1 MITQN
6 LINLMSLRGLF
17 NYNSPKNVKK
27 IDGSDAVLRSEM
39 FINLNMFSYDKK
51 TYYDIALN
59 EASDIVNEATFGLG
73 SGTKEP
79 SIDDFSLESVF
90 ADNVFT
96 VETFNYIID
105 NSYKPKYI
113 FTITYK
119 YTGADAITIS
129 EVGMF
134 TKLMLESTSSGHYAV
149 PIMLA
154 REVLETPIT
163 VSNNDIFTVTM
174 TLS

>member
-6 LINLMSLRGLF
+6 FINLMSLRGLF
-17 NYNSPKNVKK
+17 NTSYVKNVKK
-27 IDGSDAVLRSEM
+27 IDGSDALLHRDSGL
-39 FINLNMFSYDKK
+39 NLGTFSYNKK
-51 TYYDIALN
+51 TYYDIMLN
-59 EASDIVNEATFGLG
+59 ENSLNMNGAVFGLG
-73 SGTKEP
+73 SGTREP

-90 ADNVFT
+90 DDNVFI
-96 VETFNYIID
+96 VETFNCVVD

-119 YTGADAITIS
+119 YTGTDTITIS

-134 TKLMLESTSSGHYAV
+134 TKIELAATSTGHYAA
-149 PIMLA
+149 PLMLA

-163 VSNNDIFTVTM
+163 VSNGDIFTVTM

>member
-1 MITQN
+1 MVNQN
-6 LINLMSLRGLF
+6 FINLMSLKGLF
-17 NYNSPKNVKK
+17 SGSYTKNVKK
-27 IDGSDAVLRSEM
+27 IDGTDSVINRNS

-51 TYYDIALN
+51 TYYDITQN
-59 EASDIVNEATFGLG
+59 ETGQNSGEPTFGFG

-90 ADNVFT
+90 ADNVFIVESSNYT
-96 VETFNYIID
+96 VD

-119 YTGADAITIS
+119 YTGTDIITIS
-129 EVGMF
+129 EVGLF
-134 TKLMLESTSSGHYAV
+134 SKQTLAVTSTDHIAV
-149 PIMLA
+149 PLMLA

-163 VSNNDIFTVTM
+163 VSNSDVFTVTM

>member
-1 MITQN
+1 MVTQN
-6 LINLMSLRGLF
+6 FINLMSLRGLF
-17 NYNSPKNVKK
+17 GTELYKNVKK
-27 IDGSDAVLRSEM
+27 IDGSDALLRNDM
-39 FINLNMFSYDKK
+39 FINLSMFSYNKK
-51 TYYDIALN
+51 TYYDITLN
-59 EASDIVNEATFGLG
+59 EASDIINEATFGLG

-96 VETFNYIID
+96 VETFNYTID

-119 YTGADAITIS
+119 YAGADAITIS

-134 TKLMLESTSSGHYAV
+134 TKMTLASVSVGHYAV

-154 REVLETPIT
+154 REILETPIT

>member
-1 MITQN
+1 MLDEN
-6 LINLMSLRGLF
+6 GVN
-17 NYNSPKNVKK
+17 
-27 IDGSDAVLRSEM
+27 A
-39 FINLNMFSYDKK
+39 
-51 TYYDIALN
+51 
-59 EASDIVNEATFGLG
+59 NEATFGLG

-79 SIDDFSLESVF
+79 SVDDFSLESVF

-96 VETFNYIID
+96 VETFNYAVD
-105 NSYKPKYI
+105 NSYKPKYV

-119 YTGADAITIS
+119 YTGADTITIS

-134 TKLMLESTSSGHYAV
+134 TKINLALTSPGHYAA

-174 TLS
+174 VLS